1 MTHAPIC
8 TENPVVGAG
17 QYQDRPV
24 TMADSVPSWGDWDLQ
39 ANPWMRGTHAS
50 RTPSGRFIYVYMDT
64 YMCVLNTQNRTIGFN
79 PFVGLLY
86 IQDY

>member
-1 MTHAPIC
+1 MTHEPIC
-8 TENPVVGAG
+8 TENPVAGAG

-24 TMADSVPSWGDWDLQ
+24 TI
-39 ANPWMRGTHAS
+39 PWMLGTHVS
-50 RTPSGRFIYVYMDT
+50 RTPCGRFEYVYMDT

-79 PFVGLLY
+79 PFVGLSD